1 MDFGSIYSSVRDA
14 LYFLYQI
21 TYLSLSKVG
30 ITLPER
36 LSEMYSEDHIIYE
49 IRD

>member
-21 TYLSLSKVG
+21 TYLSKVG